1 MIVSD
6 LTLCQLPDLPPRL
19 RILEEN
25 YGGQLFDP
33 RSGRRT
39 FLTDGELVAWQEKAK
54 SDPGLVYYA
63 ARQWSS
69 DQLAGGCH
77 ASPIRIYLEVTQGC
91 NLSCSMCYRE
101 AGKTLDDEMN
111 TVEILGLIGN
121 LSTLGVHEL
130 RITGGEP
137 TTRPD
142 LLELVDAAV
151 SAGLYVS
158 LGSNGVWPKGL
169 ACKLISRPIG
179 RYLISLE
186 GDRVVND
193 ALRGRG
199 AFDRTLESIDQ
210 LVTAGRSVRVNTM
223 LTRITLGHLEETA
236 ALCAAHQVRHMAL
249 IPPRPA
255 GRAGSESFSVQMP
268 KPYEMEL
275 AARLVAQIHHRYG
288 VEIEFEYNVYRQG
301 TEGQPSDPVL
311 SKIVSCPAGREAAFI
326 SPAGWLYAC
335 GCSPGGSSTA
345 SERAPFA
352 ASKVRGL
359 DPAGIWQAWQSSYV
373 WQPFRDLSLSKDPA
387 CFRCTSYGKGCF
399 GSCPVHA
406 FLSYGAFNAPDPF
419 CWMREEIAT

>member
-6 LTLCQLPDLPPRL
+6 LSTCQLPDLSPRL

-25 YGGQLFDP
+25 CGGQLFDP

-39 FLTDGELVAWQEKAK
+39 FLTDDELLDWREKAK
-54 SDPGLVYYA
+54 SDPGLVFYA
-63 ARQWSS
+63 TRHWGS

-91 NLSCSMCYRE
+91 NLFCSMCYRD
-101 AGKTLDDEMN
+101 AGKTLDDEMD
-111 TVEILGLIGN
+111 TAEILRLIGN

-137 TTRPD
+137 TTRQD
-142 LLELVDAAV
+142 LLELIDAAV

-169 ACKLISRPIG
+169 AGKLISRPIG

-186 GDRVVND
+186 GDRAVND
-193 ALRGRG
+193 PLRGLG
-199 AFDRTLESIDQ
+199 AFDRTLETIDL
-210 LVTAGRSVRVNTM
+210 LVAAGRSVRVNTM

-255 GRAGSESFSVQMP
+255 GRAGSESFSAQMP
-268 KPYEMEL
+268 NPYEMEL
-275 AARLVAQIHHRYG
+275 AARLVAQIYHQYG

-301 TEGQPSDPVL
+301 TQGQPSDPVL

-335 GCSPGGSSTA
+335 GCSPGGSSIA
-345 SERAPFA
+345 SERAPFTA
-352 ASKVRGL
+352 CNIRGL
-359 DPAGIWQAWQSSYV
+359 SAGGIWQAWQSSHV
-373 WQPFRDLSLSKDPA
+373 WQPFRDLSFSKDPA
-387 CFRCTSYGKGCF
+387 CFRCRYYGKGCF

-406 FLSYGAFNAPDPF
+406 YLSNGAFDAPDPL
-419 CWMREEIAT
+419 CWVRGEID